1 MLGLNLS
8 RRDEIELM
16 RCIDQQNFDE
26 AVRIMAS
33 GLTNTAKDVFNHEMI
48 ALCHHW
54 AGRDD
59 MAITSAESALKYDP
73 KSFQSLQLLAYV
85 HAVRG
90 EHELAAHYTRLGL
103 ETYEPLPSIPH
114 WVWRV
119 VQSVFWLVGL
129 LVPHFKRVAEKEAPD
144 LNEPYKEWFRG
155 AKKYLEWYEAVY
167 RDPMNP
173 KVH

>member
-1 MLGLNLS
+1 
-8 RRDEIELM
+8 
-16 RCIDQQNFDE
+16 
-26 AVRIMAS
+26 
-33 GLTNTAKDVFNHEMI
+33 
-48 ALCHHW
+48 
-54 AGRDD
+54 
-59 MAITSAESALKYDP
+59 
-73 KSFQSLQLLAYV
+73 
-85 HAVRG
+85 
-90 EHELAAHYTRLGL
+90 
-103 ETYEPLPSIPH
+103 
-114 WVWRV
+114 V